1 MKYMEFTK
9 ALEEFAQR
17 IFFLK
22 CESLKLQFFL
32 FTENIYMY
40 LLRVKSGK
48 NIKEMKTS
56 AVEIV
61 SQ

>member
-9 ALEEFAQR
+9 ALEEFAER

-48 NIKEMKTS
+48 KYQGNENIS
-56 AVEIV
+56 
-61 SQ
+61 SGDS